1 MIQTYKVNMSCYR
14 ITKYDPAFRNKDCAF
29 IRKDWT
35 AISDIGKIFSNR
47 ILTFEEY
54 LLIENK
60 YISSALHFFNEADLK
75 GLCVVGLEQKQ
86 ILNLKEIRFS
96 GIDYK
101 KKSFHEGMQVTGSD
115 LPHIC
120 RLILREILWCRLE
133 SNSNFYIHFGW
144 DFYMYIGTSI
154 ESGMSVDF
162 TSKQGLFVE
171 EMESPYSQ
179 LSDE

>member
-1 MIQTYKVNMSCYR
+1 MFCYR
-14 ITKYDPAFRNKDCAF
+14 ITKYNPDFRDEKGAFQGE
-29 IRKDWT
+29 DW
-35 AISDIGKIFSNR
+35 ISVSDIGKKFSGH

-54 LLIENK
+54 LSVENK

-75 GLCVVGLEQKQ
+75 GLSLVDLELKQ
-86 ILNLKEIRFS
+86 DRRHNVEDIRFS

-101 KKSFHEGMQVTGSD
+101 RNNFYEGMEVPGSN
-115 LPHIC
+115 LPQLC
-120 RLILREILWCRLE
+120 RLILREIIWCRLE
-133 SNSNFYIHFGW
+133 SNRKFYIHFGW

-154 ESGMSVDF
+154 WPDASVNF
-162 TSKQGLFVE
+162 AKQQGLFVE